1 MSEDR
6 QLHLLSSYRL
16 ATSYPLQQTPDEVAA
31 WLNGFAALWH
41 PAALAGAVQAPQ
53 ASSSYDHDLPRSG
66 FVYCV
71 PEGPHLFQPDD
82 WDRRVEQ
89 AGAAVFRATASRS
102 ETIERLLAALR
113 EAGQSG
119 PLFDVPPEAVRLFAG
134 LGYGYQMLDTL
145 YEAMDHEKLLDAP
158 GFWADVVAARDALE
172 RGEDYKSP
180 LKSAAEKLQAGR
192 EPVYSGSLYWLDWV
206 HIDPKNFD
214 APWPASLA
222 AGLPIT
228 VLASGETLEQLAEQA
243 PERFSELKAKIPP
256 DLPQAVDLCCASYR
270 DREDALMPVESQL
283 WNLRAAR
290 RAAHKLF
297 GVEPAVY
304 GRKKSAFHP
313 QLPGWL
319 THMGFK
325 HAVLVSSDGGLIPSI
340 RASAVNWPGPD
351 GKAVEAFTREPLPA
365 HDPHTFFNLVYHLHQ
380 ATSYDSAPTVS
391 LSHKGEAAFATY
403 HDLLALADLAPVFGD
418 WTNLSRYFG
427 GATSGDYI
435 GVQSA
440 DEFFADYLD
449 DRTTNLHRPD
459 PVSGFPRH
467 LRLRRRIDSAFTLA
481 ALHRALTPPTP
492 EDEDSLRAL
501 AEVEDAI
508 EVRGVN
514 IGAGG
519 ENNPS
524 PTPPLNGEG
533 LQTKDHIPPPMA
545 GFSPPSFLGK
555 GAGGLGS
562 GSTPSPTPPLNGEG
576 HQTTDGSAKEIGGV
590 GSSLTALETHW
601 AKKLADRIQGRSAE
615 GQPGLMVF
623 NPCGF
628 TRRVALEI
636 EGFRGAIPVADPVKA
651 AEFSGTTARLVVEV
665 PSLGFAW
672 VPRAGNAAQ
681 PKARIKLAEGLTVRN
696 EFIECD
702 VDATT
707 GGIRSFRD
715 LRTRATRFGQ
725 QLVFNPGSKMI
736 ARDVRVTHS
745 GAALGE
751 IVSTGDLIDE
761 RDEILATFKQRV
773 RAWLGRPVL
782 ELRIELDVKH
792 QPTGYPWHA
801 FYGSRFGWRDERAV
815 LFRGVN
821 GANAQTGYT
830 RPVSPDYLEVRLGAE
845 RSFLFTGGL
854 PFVQRHGARMADVI
868 LVPEGEQARTFDLL
882 LATDRDVPMQTA
894 QGWVSPSPVVL
905 TEKGPPAIGASG
917 WLAHV
922 DMPSFLLMS
931 LRPCEPS
938 EGSNRAVAG
947 SLIETTGFSGSAE
960 LRFARD
966 PNTAALV
973 DGMGNVLQPLAMNGD
988 AIPLEYSA
996 GETLRVKAEWI

>member
-1 MSEDR
+1 MSEER

-31 WLNGFAALWH
+31 WLNGYAALWH
-41 PAALAGAVQAPQ
+41 PAALAFAAGPPA
-53 ASSSYDHDLPRSG
+53 ASSSYDHDMPRAG

-82 WDRRVEQ
+82 WNARVEE
-89 AGAAVFRATASRS
+89 AKSIVFRATPSRA
-102 ETIERLLAALR
+102 ETLSRLLAALR
-113 EAGQSG
+113 ESGQPSHAGSF
-119 PLFDVPPEAVRLFAG
+119 FDASPECVRLFAG
-134 LGYGYQMLDTL
+134 LGYGYLMLDTL

-172 RGEDYKSP
+172 RGEEYVP
-180 LKSAAEKLQAGR
+180 HLKLAAEKLQAGR
-192 EPVYSGSLYWLDWV
+192 EPVYSGSMYWLDWV
-206 HIDPKNFD
+206 HIDPMKLD
-214 APWPASLA
+214 AQWPASLA

-243 PERFSELKAKIPP
+243 PERFAELKAKIPL
-256 DLPQAVDLCCASYR
+256 DMPQAVDLCCGSYR
-270 DREDALMPVESQL
+270 DREDALMSVESQL

-290 RAAHKLF
+290 RTAKKLF

-304 GRKKSAFHP
+304 GRKKSAYHP

-319 THMGFK
+319 VHMGFK

-340 RASAVNWPGPD
+340 RSSAVNWPGPD

-365 HDPHTFFNLVYHLHQ
+365 SDPHTFFNLVYHLHQ
-380 ATSYDSAPTVS
+380 ATTYDSAPTVS
-391 LSHKGEAAFATY
+391 LKHAGEPAFATY
-403 HDLLALADLAPVFGD
+403 DDLLALGDLAPVFGE

-440 DEFFADYLD
+440 DEFFTDYLD
-449 DRTTNLHRPD
+449 DRVTNGHRPD
-459 PVSGFPRH
+459 PVGGFPRH
-467 LRLRRRIDSAFTLA
+467 LRLRRRIDAAFTLA
-481 ALHRALTPPTP
+481 SLHRALTPPTP
-492 EDEDSLRAL
+492 EDDESLRKL
-501 AEVEDAI
+501 AEVEDEV

-514 IGAGG
+514 
-519 ENNPS
+519 
-524 PTPPLNGEG
+524 
-533 LQTKDHIPPPMA
+533 
-545 GFSPPSFLGK
+545 FS
-555 GAGGLGS
+555 A
-562 GSTPSPTPPLNGEG
+562 
-576 HQTTDGSAKEIGGV
+576 DD
-590 GSSLTALETHW
+590 SSDDLVPLETHW
-601 AKKLADRIQGRSAE
+601 AKKLADRIQVRSAE

-628 TRRVALEI
+628 TRRVVLEI
-636 EGFRGAIPVADPVKA
+636 DGFRGAIPVADPVKA
-651 AEFSGTTARLVVEV
+651 AEFSNGVARLVVEV
-665 PSLGFAW
+665 PPLGFAW
-672 VPRAGNAAQ
+672 VPRGGNAAA
-681 PKARIKLAEGLTVRN
+681 PKARIKLADGLTVRN

-702 VDATT
+702 IDATT

-725 QLVFNPGSKMI
+725 QLVFNPGSKMV
-736 ARDVRVTHS
+736 ARSVSVTNS
-745 GAALGE
+745 GSALGE
-751 IVSTGDLIDE
+751 VTSVGDLIDE
-761 RDEILATFKQRV
+761 RDDVLATFKQRV

-782 ELRIELDVKH
+782 ELHIELDVKH

-821 GANAQTGYT
+821 GANAQTTYT

-854 PFVQRHGARMADVI
+854 PFVQRHGSRMADVI
-868 LVPEGEQARTFDLL
+868 LVPEGEQTRSFDLL

-894 QGWVSPSPVVL
+894 QGWVSPSPVVF
-905 TEKGPPAIGASG
+905 TEKGAPAVGTSG

-922 DMPSFLLMS
+922 DMPNLLLMS
-931 LRPCEPS
+931 LRPCEAS
-938 EGSNRAVAG
+938 EGSSRAVAG
-947 SLIETTGFSGSAE
+947 SLIETAGFSGAAE
-960 LRFARD
+960 LKFARD
-966 PNTAALV
+966 PNTAALI
-973 DGMGNVLQPLAMNGD
+973 DGMGNVLQPLAMTGD

-996 GETLRVKAEWI
+996 GETLRVKAEWL